1 MPDPLPLESLNH
13 IALMT
18 RRLDESKAFW
28 TRVMGFR
35 EVLRPNFNFRGAWLL
50 GHGLIIHLLENPK
63 AGDPSGEIQ
72 TRENHLA
79 LHTNDLPRV
88 EQLLT
93 AHGVRFRKNT
103 IADTGI
109 QQIFFQDPDGNFIE
123 VGNYPPTPP
132 FVD

>member
-35 EVLRPNFNFRGAWLL
+35 ELARPNFNFRGAWLL

-63 AGDPSGEIQ
+63 AGDPSADIQ

-79 LHTNDLPRV
+79 LHTADLARV
-88 EQLLT
+88 EQLLA
-93 AHGVRFRKNT
+93 AHGVRYRKNT

-109 QQIFFQDPDGNFIE
+109 QQLFFQDPDGNFIE
-123 VGNYPPTPP
+123 VGTYPPTPP
-132 FVD
+132 LVD

>member
-13 IALMT
+13 VALMT

-35 EVLRPNFNFRGAWLL
+35 EVVRPNFNFRGAWIT

-63 AGDPSGEIQ
+63 AGDPSDEIQ

-79 LHTNDLPRV
+79 LHTSDLARI
-88 EQLLT
+88 EQLLA
-93 AHGVRFRKNT
+93 AHGIVYRKKT
-103 IADTGI
+103 LADTTV
-109 QQIFFQDPDGNFIE
+109 QQVFFQDPDGNVIE
-123 VGNYPPTPP
+123 VGTYPPMPP

>member
-18 RRLDESKAFW
+18 RRLDESRAFW
-28 TRVMGFR
+28 THVMGFR
-35 EVLRPNFNFRGAWLL
+35 ELARPNFNFRGAWLL
-50 GHGLIIHLLENPK
+50 GYDLIIHLLENPK
-63 AGDPSGEIQ
+63 AGDPSAEIQ

-79 LHTNDLPRV
+79 LHTTDLPQV

-109 QQIFFQDPDGNFIE
+109 QQIFFQDPDGNFVE
-123 VGNYPPTPP
+123 VGTYPATPP
-132 FVD
+132 FLD